1 MGNEQEFQDLLQHI
15 APDLDELRQR
25 LRFLDWSQADNERLA
40 RCAQRVERANQN
52 FVETLYQEL
61 ADYPAPAAIL
71 GDRAVIERLKQR
83 QADYYRGLWQSPLDE
98 AYVLERLRIGWVH
111 QRVGVDLKWYLG
123 AYRLYL
129 DRLLGELLGCSVAS
143 DCFASLIKKVFFDIG
158 LALDSYGAA
167 QRKALQ
173 DSEARYARAMRG
185 ANDGLWEW
193 QLEQDQ
199 LYLSERWIRMLD
211 LDLDRDSLSPTS
223 QSWFGRVHSD
233 DLPGLRQAIDNH
245 LRGLSPFLHHEY
257 RIRRR
262 DGSYLWV
269 LVRGVADTC
278 SSGLRRIAGSQS
290 DISQRR
296 AAEEQ
301 LHHAARHDPL
311 TGLANRARLSELLQ
325 QAVQRRQRPGA
336 REAALLFIDLDRFKL
351 INDSLG
357 HQTGDR
363 VLVEVAE
370 RLRHCLRP
378 GDHLARFGGDEF
390 VALLDDLACMG
401 DAERVA
407 QRMLDSLH
415 LPLRLPEQT
424 LSVSASIGIAG
435 LQESGQ
441 PLDPL
446 QAADLALYR
455 AKSAGKAQ
463 FARYSDEL
471 QQQAQRQLELQSA
484 LAQAGARGE
493 LRLVYQPICQLDGNQ
508 PQLIGVEALLRWQHQ
523 GRDISP
529 LEFIPCLEESGEI
542 LAVGDWVLQQAC
554 SQVRSWQLNG
564 QPQLR
569 CSVNLSSRQLQQS
582 DFAARVADILRHSG
596 LPPSSLVLEITESQ
610 LMADSAQ
617 NLACL
622 RELASLGIQ
631 LALDDFGTGYS
642 SLGYL
647 KRFPLHIIKVDKSFI
662 AGAPQDGE
670 SLAIS
675 RAIIGL
681 GHSLGLAVVAEG
693 VEKQTQL
700 DFLGGEGC
708 HYAQGYWFSRPR
720 APHELQRLL
729 SGEDCFDGLWCP
741 LPAEGV
747 QA

>member
-1 MGNEQEFQDLLQHI
+1 MGNEQEFQDLLQLI

-25 LRFLDWSQADNERLA
+25 LDFLDWSQADQECLMLRA
-40 RCAQRVERANQN
+40 EQVDQR
-52 FVETLYQEL
+52 FVESFYQQL
-61 ADYPAPAAIL
+61 AHYPTAAAIL
-71 GDRAVIERLKQR
+71 GDPAVIERLKRR
-83 QADYYRGLWQSPLDE
+83 QTDYYQRLWRGQLDE

-111 QRVGVDLKWYLG
+111 HRTGVDLKWYLG

-129 DRLLGELLGCSVAS
+129 DQLLKHLIEDSAAVS
-143 DCFASLIKKVFFDIG
+143 CFSSLMKKVFFDIG

-173 DSEARYARAMRG
+173 DSEERYARAMRG

-193 QLEQDQ
+193 QLERDQ
-199 LYLSERWIRMLD
+199 LYLSERWVRM
-211 LDLDRDSLSPTS
+211 LDLDRDSLEPTS
-223 QSWFGRVHSD
+223 QSWFSRVHSD

-245 LRGLSPFLHHEY
+245 LRGTTPFLHHEY

-278 SSGLRRIAGSQS
+278 SSGLRRIAGSQT

-296 AAEEQ
+296 SAQEQ

-325 QAVQRRQRPGA
+325 QAVQQRQRPGA
-336 REAALLFIDLDRFKL
+336 RETALLFIDLDRFKL

-363 VLVEVAE
+363 VLVEVAR
-370 RLRHCLRP
+370 RLRQCLRP
-378 GDHLARFGGDEF
+378 GDQLARFGGDEF
-390 VALLDDLACMG
+390 VALLADLACMD

-407 QRMLDSLH
+407 QRMLDTLH
-415 LPLRLPEQT
+415 VPLYLHEQT
-424 LSVSASIGIAG
+424 LSVSASIGIAA
-435 LQESGQ
+435 LQESGE

-455 AKSAGKAQ
+455 AKKAGKAQ
-463 FARYSDEL
+463 FARYSIEL
-471 QQQAQRQLELQSA
+471 QQQAQRQLALQNA
-484 LAQAGARGE
+484 LAQAGERGE
-493 LRLVYQPICQLDGNQ
+493 LRLVYQPICRLQDDQSQLTA
-508 PQLIGVEALLRWQHQ
+508 VEALLRWRHE

-529 LEFIPCLEESGEI
+529 LEFIPSLEESGGI
-542 LAVGDWVLQQAC
+542 INVGDWVLREAC
-554 SQVRSWQLNG
+554 SQVRSWQKLG
-564 QPQLR
+564 LPHLR
-569 CSVNLSSRQLQQS
+569 CSVNLSSRQLQQN
-582 DFAARVADILRHSG
+582 DFAARVADILQQTG
-596 LPPSSLVLEITESQ
+596 LPPDSLVLEITESQ
-610 LMADSAQ
+610 LMADNAQ

-662 AGAPQDGE
+662 AGAPHDTE
-670 SLAIS
+670 SRAIS

-681 GHSLGLAVVAEG
+681 GQSLGLTVVAEG
-693 VEKQTQL
+693 VEQQAQL
-700 DFLGGEGC
+700 DFLNHEGC
-708 HYAQGYWFSRPR
+708 DYAQGYWFSRPR
-720 APHELQRLL
+720 TPTAMQRLL
-729 SGEDCFDGLWCP
+729 SGEDCFDGLWCRLDEQP
-741 LPAEGV
+741 WEMSV
-747 QA
+747 